1 MNGAAGRARRR
12 TPAGPPG
19 RAEAADRE
27 GVRRLRRHL
36 RLPAG
41 ACRAGPPRRA
51 RRPGARPDADAGAGP
66 AALPAAAVAADH
78 HRRRRRR
85 DGPRPAVP
93 WLHRRSAGVKL
104 VGDITYIPTWQGW
117 LFLIVTWNQMAGW
130 TITDR
135 HRPHELRGPVGRD
148 EVGGEVAGPW
158 SARASGGVAGYLD
171 QPGAGAAND
180 RRVCPGAGRVPAGL

>member
-1 MNGAAGRARRR
+1 MAR
-12 TPAGPPG
+12 PAELGDELPPG

-41 ACRAGPPRRA
+41 AYRADPPRRA

-78 HRRRRRR
+78 DRRRRRR

-93 WLHRRSAGVKL
+93 RLHRRPAG
-104 VGDITYIPTWQGW
+104 GE
-117 LFLIVTWNQMAGW
+117 AGW
-130 TITDR
+130 G
-135 HRPHELRGPVGRD
+135 HPPGR
-148 EVGGEVAGPW
+148 
-158 SARASGGVAGYLD
+158 AGYFWPPLST
-171 QPGAGAAND
+171 AT
-180 RRVCPGAGRVPAGL
+180 

>member
-1 MNGAAGRARRR
+1 MAR
-12 TPAGPPG
+12 PAELGGDGPPG

-41 ACRAGPPRRA
+41 TGRAGPPRRA
-51 RRPGARPDADAGAGP
+51 CRPWG
-66 AALPAAAVAADH
+66 
-78 HRRRRRR
+78 
-85 DGPRPAVP
+85 
-93 WLHRRSAGVKL
+93 KL

-180 RRVCPGAGRVPAGL
+180 RRVCPGACRVPAGL